1 MDTSY
6 RKTLELDKILERA
19 AALAVC
25 PEARTLLLEQPAG
38 ETPDEVRYALSQTD
52 AIASLLLKNGSP
64 RFGGVSGV
72 DKVVSRAVKGGV
84 LSMAELLEVAGALR
98 NFQNLVSWYG
108 LTEHDM
114 LPVDDLFYALSPQP
128 GLEKQISSAILSPE
142 EMADTASNTLFEV
155 RRKIQA
161 TENSIRDKLD
171 AIIKNST
178 TNKFLQDAVVSIRN
192 GRFVVPVRA
201 EYRGEVGGVIHD
213 VSSSGATVFVEP
225 TAVVEANAKIM
236 QLRSQEKAEIERILI
251 AFTEQVAS
259 IEPMFNFSYKAMLDI
274 DVLLAKAH
282 LALEQKAWMPQ
293 VADDVHFDLKKARHP
308 LIDPDKV
315 VPIDV
320 ALGENYDTLVITGPN
335 TGGKTVTL
343 KTAGLLCAMAQHGLL
358 IPAHEHSTVCVFT
371 DYLVD
376 IGDEQSIEQS
386 LSTFSGHMK
395 KITGILDN
403 AFKGS
408 LVLLDELGAGT
419 DPAEGAALAVSIIE
433 QLRIQGALVMATT
446 HYSELKVFA
455 LETAGVVNAS
465 CEFDVESLRPTYK
478 LSVGVPGKS
487 NAFLISEKLGLPAR
501 VIQRAQTH
509 LASDDKRLDDVL
521 AQLDDLKLQLKESQA
536 EAEKA
541 KAEAEKMLEKAR
553 EKCDALV
560 RQGETELE
568 AARLK
573 ARQMTQQVQAEAYA
587 LTDEL
592 HKLQKDDKQS
602 AAQRA
607 ARAREIA
614 RKDAERLFA
623 KSDVAHNPV
632 RQFVPLKEVRVGQE
646 VVIAEYDQLAT
657 VTSLP
662 DRNGMVEVRAGIIRT
677 KVPLS
682 GLKAPDKLQ
691 KPQKKGGRAAPA
703 PRSTT
708 VQRVERSAS
717 MEINLLGMTVEE
729 ALMETDQFIDHAVM
743 NGQTMVYLIHGK
755 GTGALRNAIHQH
767 LRGHKNVKSFR
778 LGRYGEGE
786 AGVTVVELK

>member
-1 MDTSY
+1 MDKTY
-6 RKTLELDKILERA
+6 LKTLELDKILAQA
-19 AALAVC
+19 AEYATCA
-25 PEARTLLLEQPAG
+25 EARALLLEQPACENAE
-38 ETPDEVRYALSQTD
+38 ETRFALSQTD
-52 AIASLLLKNGSP
+52 AINSLLLKNGSP
-64 RFGGVSGV
+64 RFGGVNGV
-72 DKVVSRAVKGGV
+72 NKIVSRAVKGGV

-98 NFQNLVSWYG
+98 NFQNLVSWYHIS
-108 LTEHDM
+108 EHDL
-114 LPVDDLFYALSPQP
+114 LPVDDLFYALTPQP
-128 GLEKQISSAILSPE
+128 ALEKAISESILSPE

-178 TNKFLQDAVVSIRN
+178 TNKFLQDAVVSLRN
-192 GRFVVPVRA
+192 GRFVVPVKA
-201 EYRGEVGGVIHD
+201 KYRGEVGGVIHD
-213 VSSSGATVFVEP
+213 VSSTGATVFVEP
-225 TAVVEANAKIM
+225 TAVVEANARIM
-236 QLRSQEKAEIERILI
+236 QLRSQEKAEIERILV
-251 AFTEQVAS
+251 AFTEQVAG
-259 IEPMFNFSYKAMLDI
+259 IEPVFSFSYQAMLEI
-274 DVLLAKAH
+274 DVLLAKAQ
-282 LALEQKAWMPQ
+282 LALEQKAYMPQ
-293 VADDVHFDLKKARHP
+293 VADGVWFDLKKARHP
-308 LIDPDKV
+308 LIDKTKV

-320 ALGENYDTLVITGPN
+320 ALGREYDTLVITGPN

-358 IPAHEHSTVCVFT
+358 IPAHEHSTVCAFA

-395 KITGILDN
+395 KITGILDG

-455 LETAGVVNAS
+455 LETPGVVNAS

-487 NAFLISEKLGLPAR
+487 NAFLIGEKLGLPPR
-501 VIQRAQTH
+501 VIQRAETH

-521 AQLDDLKLQLKESQA
+521 AQLDDLKLELKESQA
-536 EAEKA
+536 QAEAAREQAAHALEKA
-541 KAEAEKMLEKAR
+541 K
-553 EKCDALV
+553 EKCDALI

-568 AARLK
+568 AARVK
-573 ARQMTQQVQAEAYA
+573 ARQMAQQVQAEAFA

-592 HKLQKDDKQS
+592 RRLQKDDKQS

-614 RKDAERLFA
+614 RKDAESLYG
-623 KSDVAHNPV
+623 KTDVVHNAV
-632 RQFVPLKEVRVGQE
+632 REFVPLKEVRLGQE

-657 VTSLP
+657 VTGLP
-662 DRNGMVEVRAGIIRT
+662 DRNGMVEVRAGILKT
-677 KVPLS
+677 KVPLA

-691 KPQKKGGRAAPA
+691 KSGPA
-703 PRSTT
+703 KPRTQPRSAT
-708 VQRVERSAS
+708 VQKVERTAS

-729 ALMETDQFIDHAVM
+729 ALMEADQFIDHAVM
-743 NGQTMVYLIHGK
+743 TGLTVVYLIHGK
-755 GTGALRNAIHQH
+755 GTGALRKAIHQH

-786 AGVTVVELK
+786 DGVTVVELK

>member
-1 MDTSY
+1 MEKSY
-6 RKTLELDKILERA
+6 LKTLELEKILNRA
-19 AALAVC
+19 AQLAVC
-25 PEARTLLLEQPAG
+25 PEARTLLLEQDAF
-38 ETPDEVRYALSQTD
+38 ETVEEVRYALSQTD
-52 AIASLLLKNGSP
+52 AINSLLLKNGSP
-64 RFGGVSGV
+64 RFGGVQGV
-72 DKVVSRAVKGGV
+72 DKVVNRALKGGI

-98 NFQNLVSWYG
+98 NFQNLVSWYHI
-108 LTEHDM
+108 TEHDM
-114 LPVDDLFYALSPQP
+114 LPVDDLFYALTPQP
-128 GLEKQISSAILSPE
+128 TLEKNISSAILSPE
-142 EMADTASNTLFEV
+142 EMADTASNTLFEI
-155 RRKIQA
+155 RRKIRA
-161 TENSIRDKLD
+161 MENSIRDKLD

-178 TNKFLQDAVVSIRN
+178 TNKFLQDAVVSLRN
-192 GRFVVPVRA
+192 GRFVVPVKA

-213 VSSSGATVFVEP
+213 VSSSGSTVFVEP

-236 QLRSQEKAEIERILI
+236 QLRSQEKSEIERILA
-251 AFTEQVAS
+251 AFTDQVAS
-259 IEPMFNFSYKAMLDI
+259 IEPVFNFSYQAMLNI
-274 DVLLAKAH
+274 DVLLAKAR
-282 LALEQKAWMPQ
+282 LALEQQAYMPQ
-293 VADDVHFDLKKARHP
+293 VADGMWFDLKKARHP
-308 LIDPDKV
+308 LIDKDKV
-315 VPIDV
+315 VPVDV
-320 ALGENYDTLVITGPN
+320 ALGKEYDTLVITGPN

-358 IPAHEHSTVCVFT
+358 IPAHEQSTVCVFSE
-371 DYLVD
+371 YLVD

-403 AFKGS
+403 AYKNT

-433 QLRIQGALVMATT
+433 QLRIQGALIMATT
-446 HYSELKVFA
+446 HYSEMKVFA
-455 LETAGVVNAS
+455 LETPGVMNAS

-487 NAFLISEKLGLPAR
+487 NAFLISEKLGVPPR

-509 LASDDKRLDDVL
+509 LTNDDKRLDSVL
-521 AQLDDLKLQLKESQA
+521 AQLDDLKLQLKASQD
-536 EAEKA
+536 EVEKA
-541 KAEAEKMLEKAR
+541 KAEAEHKLESAR
-553 EKCDALV
+553 KKYDALV
-560 RQGETELE
+560 KQGETELE

-573 ARQMTQQVQAEAYA
+573 ARQMAQQVQDEAYR

-592 HKLQKDDKQS
+592 RKLQNDEKTS

-614 RKDAERLFA
+614 RKETEGLYG
-623 KSDVAHNPV
+623 KTDVVHNV
-632 RQFVPLKEVRVGQE
+632 VKEFVPLKQVKVGQE
-646 VVIAEYDQLAT
+646 VVIADIEQTAT
-657 VTSLP
+657 VMSLP
-662 DRNGMVEVRAGIIRT
+662 DRNGLVEVRAGILKT

-682 GLKAPDKLQ
+682 NLKAPDKLKKPANNGKP
-691 KPQKKGGRAAPA
+691 KPQ

-708 VQRVERSAS
+708 VQRVQRKAS

-755 GTGALRNAIHQH
+755 GTGALRKAIHAH
-767 LRGHKNVKSFR
+767 LRGHRNVKSFR
-778 LGRYGEGE
+778 LGQYGEGE

>member
-6 RKTLELDKILERA
+6 RKTLELDKILEKA

-614 RKDAERLFA
+614 RKDSERLFA